1 MQTHKYLVLD
11 LTDQQILKIGQDI
24 KRGLIGVIPTD
35 TIYGVVA
42 SAFDQKAVEK
52 LYRLRKRSSGKPS
65 IVLIS
70 DINQITQFGINLTP
84 KQSSYLKDIWPNPV
98 SVILECL
105 NPNLSYLH
113 RGTNSLAFRLS
124 SHRLLK
130 QILDISGPI
139 IAPSANFEG
148 ETPAETI
155 LEAENYFHN
164 QIDFYLD
171 NDKLTSL
178 PSTVVRL
185 TDSGF
190 EIIRQGKFEI
200 NKQSST
206 VG

>member
-148 ETPAETI
+148 GTPAETI